1 MHDNNQAVKIRAI
14 ESVGNINSKESVDT
28 LITLLTEDNHFV
40 VQAALLRSLAK
51 IKAGVSQKIIEKF
64 KNYPDIR
71 WLKALDLTE
80 PSKDSLVVK
89 QILVSIVDTIKN
101 PVMRGHIFK
110 ILGKYESRGI
120 KTLFEIQ
127 REKEANPFVLKVID
141 NYLKKEE

>member
-1 MHDNNQAVKIRAI
+1 
-14 ESVGNINSKESVDT
+14 
-28 LITLLTEDNHFV
+28 LLTEDNHFV

-51 IKAGVSQKIIEKF
+51 IKDGVSQKIIEKF

-80 PSKDSLVVK
+80 PAKDSLVVK
-89 QILVSIVDTIKN
+89 QILVSIMDTIKS
-101 PVMRGHIFK
+101 PVIRGYIFK
-110 ILGKYESRGI
+110 ILAKYKSRGI

-141 NYLKKEE
+141 DYLKKEE